1 MSPTPRST
9 SAGDAKLSRLA
20 RAPWLAQEKDKA
32 PALPTS
38 DTADRESRHCR
49 EAREFFVAAQGQ
61 SRWLQ
66 PTQETLEAGV
76 ALPDPGEKKRG
87 FNSKVLDL
95 KERQE
100 YLYCYLLPKEN
111 EHSETPEEEKQ
122 VCDQSEADW
131 KEREKLTSIV
141 LEQANSR
148 SVDLTNFKRPIDLAQ
163 AISHVSLHDAMVMGS
178 DHSNVTDAETTLER
192 LEILPDL
199 NTSPMNKT
207 NMLELF
213 ANDHCCRSL
222 INQDCFL
229 SLNGNG
235 YETIHFTSL
244 TMEKNFDFA
253 ETCLFEERDSDSGFS
268 LDLNYSNASLVF
280 SCNKNANFGAS
291 DYSGAVGDS
300 CLQCYHIEY
309 QSTYDHRTK
318 SLAGIFHDHTY
329 NQDFQQLTFSMS
341 EDYFRWPE
349 ESKRTENEK
358 HITL

>member
-1 MSPTPRST
+1 MSPTPRSA

-131 KEREKLTSIV
+131 KEGEAHFYRFGENK
-141 LEQANSR
+141 EQTYSSFWQFTMAN
-148 SVDLTNFKRPIDLAQ
+148 I
-163 AISHVSLHDAMVMGS
+163 
-178 DHSNVTDAETTLER
+178 TT
-192 LEILPDL
+192 I
-199 NTSPMNKT
+199 T
-207 NMLELF
+207 F
-213 ANDHCCRSL
+213 ANL
-222 INQDCFL
+222 QYGFGT
-229 SLNGNG
+229 GNRKIIIG
-235 YETIHFTSL
+235 TL
-244 TMEKNFDFA
+244 KN
-253 ETCLFEERDSDSGFS
+253 L
-268 LDLNYSNASLVF
+268 
-280 SCNKNANFGAS
+280 K
-291 DYSGAVGDS
+291 
-300 CLQCYHIEY
+300 
-309 QSTYDHRTK
+309 
-318 SLAGIFHDHTY
+318 
-329 NQDFQQLTFSMS
+329 M
-341 EDYFRWPE
+341 
-349 ESKRTENEK
+349 
-358 HITL
+358 

>member
-20 RAPWLAQEKDKA
+20 RASWLAQEKDKA
-32 PALPTS
+32 RALPTS

-199 NTSPMNKT
+199 NTSPIT
-207 NMLELF
+207 
-213 ANDHCCRSL
+213 RP
-222 INQDCFL
+222 
-229 SLNGNG
+229 
-235 YETIHFTSL
+235 
-244 TMEKNFDFA
+244 
-253 ETCLFEERDSDSGFS
+253 TC
-268 LDLNYSNASLVF
+268 
-280 SCNKNANFGAS
+280 
-291 DYSGAVGDS
+291 
-300 CLQCYHIEY
+300 
-309 QSTYDHRTK
+309 
-318 SLAGIFHDHTY
+318 
-329 NQDFQQLTFSMS
+329 
-341 EDYFRWPE
+341 
-349 ESKRTENEK
+349 
-358 HITL
+358 

>member
-20 RAPWLAQEKDKA
+20 RASWLAQEKDKA
-32 PALPTS
+32 RALPTS

-87 FNSKVLDL
+87 FNSKVNQGRTSASSQSTAPTSREKLEKWSVTEVLDL

-199 NTSPMNKT
+199 NTSPIT
-207 NMLELF
+207 
-213 ANDHCCRSL
+213 RP
-222 INQDCFL
+222 
-229 SLNGNG
+229 
-235 YETIHFTSL
+235 
-244 TMEKNFDFA
+244 
-253 ETCLFEERDSDSGFS
+253 TC
-268 LDLNYSNASLVF
+268 
-280 SCNKNANFGAS
+280 
-291 DYSGAVGDS
+291 
-300 CLQCYHIEY
+300 
-309 QSTYDHRTK
+309 
-318 SLAGIFHDHTY
+318 
-329 NQDFQQLTFSMS
+329 
-341 EDYFRWPE
+341 
-349 ESKRTENEK
+349 
-358 HITL
+358 